1 MKKPNLPRLV
11 CRRQSAGYPQDYEVR
26 DGMAPGNGGYW
37 PNLRHERKDV
47 PKIV

>member
-26 DGMAPGNGGYW
+26 DGMAPDNGGYW
-37 PNLRHERKDV
+37 PNLLHESKDV